1 MKNLTVTIKHTV
13 GLHARPAARFV
24 KIAKGFQSDITI
36 QNITRGGEEVD
47 AKSLVKVIK
56 LAASQ
61 NHEVALSVSGD
72 DEDAAVAALQD
83 FFTNIPET
91 EQ

>member
-1 MKNLTVTIKHTV
+1 
-13 GLHARPAARFV
+13 
-24 KIAKGFQSDITI
+24 
-36 QNITRGGEEVD
+36 
-47 AKSLVKVIK
+47 
-56 LAASQ
+56 
-61 NHEVALSVSGD
+61 VALSVSGD